1 VKGLIFT
8 YAMTYGGALVAL
20 FNPFYGLLV
29 YVCFAI
35 IRPDYMWYWS
45 VPQGNYSRTV
55 ALALLAGWVFKGFGR
70 WTFGRAGGIV
80 AALVCFWL
88 WSVAAAMTLAPDQEL
103 AWGYVESVAKIVLP
117 FLVGLTVI
125 DSVEKLKQLAWVI
138 LLSEGYLAW
147 EFNLS
152 YFAGYNRLWTEGFGG
167 MDNNCHAIALVACT
181 GLAVFVGLHEKC
193 WWLKGLAFAAALLM
207 IHAIMFSFSRGGM
220 LSLVVTAL
228 VGFLLVPKK
237 WQHYLAFAVVVLVA
251 VRLAGPEVTAR
262 FRTAFASE
270 EGRDASAQSRL
281 QLWAG
286 CWDSMCKRPL
296 GVGPDH
302 WGLIAPEY
310 GFPRGKNAHS
320 LWLEVGASLGF
331 LGLGCLLLFYGLC
344 LARLWPLTRK
354 QHPVPAP
361 EYRGLA
367 RMVIASLTGFAVAA
381 QFVSLDRLEQPYY
394 VALIG
399 AGLLKLSSTQPRR
412 LPPPEPSTPP
422 GGWVAYPP
430 RAMRFRVHPA
440 GISAP
445 TDRAPAAFRP

>member
-1 VKGLIFT
+1 MKGLIFT
-8 YAMTYGGALVAL
+8 YAMTYGGALIAL
-20 FNPFYGLLV
+20 YNPFYGLLV

-35 IRPDYMWYWS
+35 VRPDSMWYWS

-55 ALALLAGWVFKGFGR
+55 AVALLAGWVLQRFGR
-70 WTFGRAGGIV
+70 WQFGRARGVV

-88 WSVAAAMTLAPDQEL
+88 WAVVATTFASDQEL
-103 AWGYVESVAKIVLP
+103 AWGYVESIAKILLP
-117 FLVGLTVI
+117 FLVGITVI
-125 DSVEKLKQLAWVI
+125 DSVGKLKQLTWVI
-138 LLSEGYLAW
+138 LLSEAYVAW

-152 YFAGYNRLWTEGFGG
+152 YFEGYNRLWMEGFAG

-181 GLAVFVGLHEKC
+181 GLAVFVGLHESR

-207 IHAIMFSFSRGGM
+207 IHAILFSFSRGGM
-220 LSLVVTAL
+220 LSLVVTGL
-228 VGFLLVPKK
+228 VGFLLIPKK
-237 WQHYLAFAVVVLVA
+237 WQHYLAFAAVVLVA

-262 FRTAFASE
+262 FRTTFDSAE
-270 EGRDASAQSRL
+270 ERDASAQSRL
-281 QLWAG
+281 KLWAG

-331 LGLGCLLLFYGLC
+331 PGLGFLLLFYGLC
-344 LARLWPLTRK
+344 LARLWPLTGQR
-354 QHPVPAP
+354 HPVPDP

-381 QFVSLDRLEQPYY
+381 QFVSLDRLEQSYY
-394 VALIG
+394 IALIG
-399 AGLLKLSSTQPRR
+399 AGLLKLSAATPGR
-412 LPPPEPSTPP
+412 LPRPSAPAPPAAWATN
-422 GGWVAYPP
+422 PP
-430 RAMRFRVHPA
+430 RALRFRTHNGAIPA
-440 GISAP
+440 PSGRMSTAH
-445 TDRAPAAFRP
+445 RA

>member
-1 VKGLIFT
+1 MKGLLFT

-55 ALALLAGWVFKGFGR
+55 ALALLAGWVTQGFGSWR
-70 WTFGRAGGIV
+70 FGRARGVV

-88 WSVAAAMTLAPDQEL
+88 WSVVATTFASVQEV
-103 AWGYVESVAKIVLP
+103 AWAYVESMAKILLP
-117 FLVGLTVI
+117 FLVGITVI
-125 DSVEKLKQLAWVI
+125 DSVGKLKQLTWVI
-138 LLSEGYLAW
+138 LLSEAYVAW

-181 GLAVFVGLHEKC
+181 GLAVFVGLHERR
-193 WWLKGLAFAAALLM
+193 WWPKGLAFAAALLM
-207 IHAIMFSFSRGGM
+207 IHAILFSFSRGGM
-220 LSLVVTAL
+220 LSLVVTGL
-228 VGFLLVPKK
+228 VGFLLVPKT
-237 WQHYLAFAVVVLVA
+237 WRHYLAFAALVLVA
-251 VRLAGPEVTAR
+251 VRLAGPEVAAR
-262 FRTAFASE
+262 FRTVFASAE
-270 EGRDASAQSRL
+270 ERDASAQSRL

-286 CWDSMCKRPL
+286 CWDSMCKRPA

-302 WGLIAPEY
+302 WILIAPEY

-331 LGLGCLLLFYGLC
+331 PGLGCLLLFYGLC
-344 LARLWPLTRK
+344 VLRLWPLTGQR
-354 QHPVPAP
+354 HPVPDP
-361 EYRGLA
+361 EYCGLA

-394 VALIG
+394 VVLIG
-399 AGLLKLSSTQPRR
+399 AGLLKLSSTQPAR
-412 LPPPEPSTPP
+412 LPSPEFSTPP
-422 GGWVAYPP
+422 VGWAAYPP
-430 RAMRFRVHPA
+430 RALRFRVHPGGNPPAA
-440 GISAP
+440 GRMA
-445 TDRAPAAFRP
+445 TADRA

>member
-8 YAMTYGGALVAL
+8 YAMTYGGALLAL
-20 FNPFYGLLV
+20 YNPFHGLLV

-55 ALALLAGWVFKGFGR
+55 ALALLAGWVFQRFGHWR
-70 WTFGRAGGIV
+70 FGRARGVV
-80 AALVCFWL
+80 AALVFFWL
-88 WSVAAAMTLAPDQEL
+88 WAVVSTTFASNQEVA
-103 AWGYVESVAKIVLP
+103 WRYVESIAKILLP
-117 FLVGLTVI
+117 FLVGITVI
-125 DSVEKLKQLAWVI
+125 DSVAKLKQLAWVI
-138 LLSEGYLAW
+138 LLSEAYLAW

-152 YFAGYNRLWTEGFGG
+152 YFEGYNRLWMEGFGA

-181 GLAVFVGLHEKC
+181 GLAVFVGLHERR
-193 WWLKGLAFAAALLM
+193 WWLKGVAFTAALLM
-207 IHAIMFSFSRGGM
+207 IHAILFSFSRGGM
-220 LSLVVTAL
+220 LSLVVTGL

-237 WQHYLAFAVVVLVA
+237 WQHYLAFAAVVLVA
-251 VRLAGPEVTAR
+251 VQLAGPEVTAR
-262 FRTAFASE
+262 FRTTFDSGE
-270 EGRDASAQSRL
+270 ERDASAQSRL

-331 LGLGCLLLFYGLC
+331 PGLGFLLLFYGLC
-344 LARLWPLTRK
+344 LARLWPLTGQR
-354 QHPVPAP
+354 HPVPDP

-367 RMVIASLTGFAVAA
+367 RMVIASVTGFAVAA

-399 AGLLKLSSTQPRR
+399 AGLLKLSSTQPVRP
-412 LPPPEPSTPP
+412 PPPEPSVAPAARE
-422 GGWVAYPP
+422 AYPA
-430 RAMRFRVHPA
+430 RAMRFRVP
-440 GISAP
+440 
-445 TDRAPAAFRP
+445 PAAAERTSAAVRT